1 MADVAGGETVMRY
14 PQTGAFGTNVS
25 AHRDKVGVWY
35 EKMPDFPIVNEMPML
50 SLAARPAVQQL
61 RSSKI
66 REVANA
72 GMGKKDVI
80 AFWFGEPDEVTPDF
94 IRQAGIE
101 ALRRGET
108 FYTQNLGIPELRDA
122 IGNYVSR
129 LYRTGGSGRI
139 AADNIA
145 VTNSGMSALMLTTQA
160 LVGPGDRV
168 VIVTPV
174 WPNLVE
180 IPKILGAEAVTFPLS
195 FTPEGW
201 TLDLERLLATLEP
214 GTRAVYINSPNN
226 PTGWIIDRETQHA
239 VLEHCRRHGIWILGD
254 DAYERLCYDDG
265 IAPSFLDIA
274 DPLDRVVSTNTF
286 SKSWLMTGWR
296 LGWIVAPKELIAN
309 LGTLLEYNTS
319 CAPGFVQRAG
329 IVAIEQG
336 EPVVARTLA
345 RLRKARDF
353 LSARLREIP
362 GIEATLPPGAM
373 YTFFKVH
380 GVTDSLAFCKKL
392 VADAGLG
399 LAPGIAFG
407 PEGEGFVR
415 WCFAAG
421 EERLEQG
428 IERLRKAV
436 VHR

>member
-1 MADVAGGETVMRY
+1 V
-14 PQTGAFGTNVS
+14 TGRFFA
-25 AHRDKVGVWY
+25 AY
-35 EKMPDFPIVNEMPML
+35 EKMPDFPIVNVTPMI

-94 IRQAGIE
+94 IRQAGID
-101 ALRRGET
+101 ALERGET
-108 FYTQNLGIPELRDA
+108 FYTQNLGIPELRVS

-129 LYRTGGSGRI
+129 LHRNDGSGQI

-145 VTNSGMSALMLTTQA
+145 VTNSGMSALMLTAQA

-168 VIVTPV
+168 VIITPV

-180 IPKILGAEAVTFPLS
+180 IPKILGAEVVTFPLS
-195 FTPEGW
+195 YTPEGW
-201 TLDLERLLATLEP
+201 TLDLERLLATLTP
-214 GTRAVYINSPNN
+214 GTRVLYINSPNN
-226 PTGWIIDRETQHA
+226 PTGWTIDRETQNA
-239 VLEHCRRHGIWILGD
+239 ILEHCRGHGIWIVGD
-254 DAYERLCYDDG
+254 DAYERLYYG
-265 IAPSFLDIA
+265 SGAAPSFLDIS
-274 DPLDRVVSTNTF
+274 DTRDRVVSTNTF

-296 LGWIVAPKELIAN
+296 LGWIVAPKELVAN
-309 LGTLLEYNTS
+309 LATLLEYNTS

-336 EPVVARTLA
+336 EPVVARTLT
-345 RLRKARDF
+345 RLRGARDF
-353 LSARLREIP
+353 LVARLREIP
-362 GIEATLPPGAM
+362 GIETTLPPGAM
-373 YTFFKVH
+373 YAFFKIH
-380 GVTDSLAFCKKL
+380 GLADSLAFCKKL
-392 VADAGLG
+392 VSGAGLG

-415 WCFAAG
+415 WCFASS
-421 EERLEQG
+421 EERLAQG
-428 IERLRKAV
+428 IERLRKALAQ
-436 VHR
+436 R